1 MLYRFGE
8 YELDTDRHEFRV
20 GGQVRDLGPQV
31 FYLIRHLVENH
42 DRLVSR
48 DELIAVVWKG
58 RIVSESTIDAR
69 IHAARKAVGDDG
81 RRQTHIKT
89 VPRRGYRFTA
99 DVEFAHSGE
108 PSAAGNDVAGG
119 NPLSPTGRPSIA
131 VLPFANMSGDHE
143 QEYFSDGITEDVI
156 TKLSRFEDLFVIARN
171 SSFTYKNQRADVKA
185 VAQELG
191 VRYILEGSVRKAGQ
205 RVRITAQLIN
215 GQDGSHIWAEQYD
228 GILEDIFDLQEQVT
242 SQVVGS
248 IAPHITLAEME
259 RFGRGKRVFDED
271 HELAWRAQET
281 RRKALRHRDPS
292 MLDRAV
298 AMAIEAVEMN
308 AKCGIAYQVICNG
321 YFLKSLYRWGDDLSE
336 SNRRA
341 EDWAKK
347 YLSELPNSYMAY
359 HYLGIARF
367 RKGQYQDANRDFQH
381 AHELNPNDSA
391 ILWFWASCEAR
402 AGAIES
408 AKEHAHMA
416 IRLSSMR
423 DNRIGNAYGALA
435 TAAFIEKDDAGFDEW
450 AGKAIQSMPY
460 HPVCRAL
467 MIAYAAESGNQS
479 LVDTHRDELMRNTP
493 DFIHSLFRGENQLL
507 QQPEHMEMLLN
518 GLRKAGL
525 SE

>member
-1 MLYRFGE
+1 MLYKFGE

-20 GGQVRDLGPQV
+20 GGQFRDLEPQV
-31 FYLIRHLVENH
+31 FHLIRHLVENH

-48 DELIAVVWKG
+48 DELIAVIWKG

-69 IHAARKAVGDDG
+69 IHAARKAVDDDG
-81 RRQTHIKT
+81 RRQMRIKT

-99 DVEFAHSGE
+99 EVQVVHSND
-108 PSAAGNDVAGG
+108 PSAAGIDVAGDK
-119 NPLSPTGRPSIA
+119 PRSLTDRPSIA
-131 VLPFANMSGDHE
+131 VMPFANMSGDQE

-171 SSFTYKNQRADVKA
+171 SSFTYKNQRADVKV

-191 VRYILEGSVRKAGQ
+191 VRFILEGSVRKAGQ

-215 GQDGSHIWAEQYD
+215 GQDGSHIWAERYD
-228 GILEDIFDLQEQVT
+228 GILEDIFNLQEQVT

-259 RFGRGKRVFDED
+259 RFGRGERVFDED
-271 HELAWRAQET
+271 HGLAWRAQET
-281 RRKALRHRDPS
+281 RRRAMRRRDPS

-321 YFLKSLYRWGDDLSE
+321 YYLKSLYRWGDDPSA

-341 EDWAKK
+341 EEWAKK
-347 YLSELPNSYMAY
+347 YLSELPNSYKAY

-367 RKGQYQDANRDFQH
+367 RKGQYQDANRDFQL
-381 AHELNPNDSA
+381 AHDLNPNDSA

-402 AGAIES
+402 AGAFES

-416 IRLSSMR
+416 IHLSSKK

-435 TAAFIEKDDAGFDEW
+435 TAAFIEKDDAAFEEW

-460 HPVCRAL
+460 HPTCRAL
-467 MIAYAAESGNQS
+467 MIAYAAGTGNQS

-507 QQPEHMEMLLN
+507 QQPEHMEILLN